1 MIYNDELFLWDNPV
15 NIYLFKVNSR
25 NNRKKVWNEF
35 EVNNNNTRTTSMTFS
50 GVFIVNFK
58 HILHLFSSV
67 SFVDFEQVNVSW
79 EVT

>member
-35 EVNNNNTRTTSMTFS
+35 AVNNNNTRTTSMTFS

-58 HILHLFSSV
+58 HILHLFSGV